1 MLQMHVSVF
10 NVGVIWLCKNME
22 SENSHLC
29 QHPPAQCMHSHFTH
43 AHKYMHA
50 HPVPCVTATRL
61 FVTILISPHYVQVQL
76 KKKDVGKIILS
87 SEKGGK
93 GKLLQIHFCKVIY

>member
-1 MLQMHVSVF
+1 MVKIWRAKTVTSV
-10 NVGVIWLCKNME
+10 NTRLPSACT
-22 SENSHLC
+22 HT
-29 QHPPAQCMHSHFTH
+29 FTH